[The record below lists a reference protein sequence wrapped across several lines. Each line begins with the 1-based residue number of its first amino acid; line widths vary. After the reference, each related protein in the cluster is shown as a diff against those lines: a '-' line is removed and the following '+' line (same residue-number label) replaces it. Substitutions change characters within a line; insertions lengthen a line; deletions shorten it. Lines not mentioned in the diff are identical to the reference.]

1 MRSLVAWLMETL
13 FDWGNFGKQDFDLSI
28 FFFETRFRHGT
39 AGVLSEVD
47 FWFATSV
54 RCLPRAVAQLGSALD
69 WGSRGRRFKSCQ
81 PDCDEGGRLASAV
94 YSRRTAD
101 SGGNV
106 VRAQRSTSALRAE
119 NPIREERFLPSRPGK
134 S

>member
-28 FFFETRFRHGT
+28 FFFETRFRHGA

-47 FWFATSV
+47 VWFATSV

-81 PDCDEGGRLASAV
+81 PDWEKEPLIFRKPFLAVDRLLAKSV
-94 YSRRTAD
+94 T
-101 SGGNV
+101 
-106 VRAQRSTSALRAE
+106 ST
-119 NPIREERFLPSRPGK
+119 
-134 S
+134 